1 MASPSVGNTD
11 ATTPVALVTGAAS
24 GMGHAVATRFLDAG
38 WTVLGLDLRE
48 PQLDASRGTLLPWAP
63 VDVCDRA
70 AVREAVQHRPV
81 GAGPLRA
88 VLNVAGIYPPTTL
101 GDLSLERYRA
111 IFDTNVLG
119 TLNVTAESV
128 EVMRSEGGGGA
139 IVNFASVDAF
149 ALSPGQLIY
158 SAAKAAVV
166 SLTRSLAVELAADDI
181 TVNAVA
187 PGWVDTPGNRATGRM
202 EGAAA
207 TIPLGRVGRP

>member
-1 MASPSVGNTD
+1 MASPSVGNPD

-38 WTVLGLDLRE
+38 WTLLALDLCE
-48 PQLDASRGTLLPWAP
+48 PRLDAPLGTVLPWAP

-70 AVREAVQHRPV
+70 AVREAVQQLPL
-81 GAGPLRA
+81 GSGPLRA
-88 VLNVAGIYPPTTL
+88 VLNVAGIYPATTL
-101 GDLSLERYRA
+101 GDLSEERYRA

-128 EVMRSEGGGGA
+128 EVMRSQGGGGA

-149 ALSPGQLIY
+149 AVSRGQLVY

-207 TIPLGRVGRP
+207 SSRGRPPRT